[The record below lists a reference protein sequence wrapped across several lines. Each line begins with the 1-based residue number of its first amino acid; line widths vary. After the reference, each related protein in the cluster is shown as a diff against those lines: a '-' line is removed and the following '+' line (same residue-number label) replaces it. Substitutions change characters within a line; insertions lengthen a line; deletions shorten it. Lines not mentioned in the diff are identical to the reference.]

1 MNVIMVHGILKN
13 GERMVYDKKA
23 SWGDN
28 QWHCPFPPEWVERMK
43 RTVKVCKDISA
54 EYIEGALNREA
65 VRYIVPPGDFLSQP
79 QDARGIPL
87 GYGEHAGLP
96 VTCDI
101 YDYCTIPDVV
111 VTNGREDWPLTPR
124 FKKLQA

>member
-1 MNVIMVHGILKN
+1 MI
-13 GERMVYDKKA
+13 YDKKN

-28 QWHCPFPPEWVERMK
+28 QWHCPFPPEWVENMK
-43 RTVKVCKDISA
+43 RAVKHCKNLSA
-54 EYIEGALNREA
+54 EYIERTLENDWL
-65 VRYIVPPGDFLSQP
+65 VFSLPPGDFLSQP

-87 GYGEHAGLP
+87 GYGEHVGLP

-101 YDYCTIPDVV
+101 YDYDTIPDIV
-111 VTNGREDWPLTPR
+111 VTNGSEDWPLAPR